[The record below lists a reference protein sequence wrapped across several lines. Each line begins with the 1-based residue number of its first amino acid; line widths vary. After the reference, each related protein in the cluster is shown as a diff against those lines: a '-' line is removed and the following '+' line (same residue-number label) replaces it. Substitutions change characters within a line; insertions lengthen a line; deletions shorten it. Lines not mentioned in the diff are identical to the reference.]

1 MKDITLADL
10 GWSAHFSNQI
20 TSDSLILTPPARVC
34 DIHRDRLVAITETG
48 NIALSLPPFISAG
61 DLAVG
66 DWILIDPDTNQVRT
80 LLERRTTLTRQAAGP
95 SGGEQLIAANVDTL
109 MIVTSCNSEFNPARL
124 ERYIALAMGS
134 GTFPVIVLTK
144 ADLTTET
151 DDYKRQAERLSPLAT
166 VLAVNA
172 RESEELVQLNA
183 WLRVGETAALVGS
196 SGVGKSTILNGLT
209 GLDVSTQ
216 AIRENDEKGR
226 HTTTSR
232 SLRRTVTGGWLID
245 TPGVRS
251 LGMSD
256 SDAGIEQV
264 FSDLL
269 DLAAQCKFTDCAHE
283 TEHGCAVKAA
293 IERGELEAD
302 RLVRWQKLQ
311 RENQYNS
318 ETIAQSR
325 TRYKKFGRQIKS
337 ILSIKR
343 QRTR

>member
-1 MKDITLADL
+1 MTEVTLADL
-10 GWSAHFSNQI
+10 GWSDHFSNQI
-20 TSDSLILTPPARVC
+20 EPESLVVNPPARVC
-34 DIHRDRLVAITETG
+34 DIHRDRLIAVTETG
-48 NIALSLPPFISAG
+48 TIALFLPPFISAG

-66 DWILIDPDTNQVRT
+66 DWVLTDPNTEQVHT
-80 LLERRTTLTRQAAGP
+80 LLERRTTLMRQAAGP

-124 ERYIALAMGS
+124 ERYIALAVGS
-134 GTFPVIVLTK
+134 GTLPVIVLTK

-166 VLAVNA
+166 VLTVNA
-172 RESEELVQLNA
+172 RDAGELEQLKA
-183 WLRVGETAALVGS
+183 WLQVGETAALVGS

-216 AIRENDEKGR
+216 AIRESDEKGR

-232 SLRRTVTGGWLID
+232 SLRRTITGGWLID

-256 SDAGIEQV
+256 SAEGIEQV

-269 DLAAQCKFTDCAHE
+269 DLAAKCKFSDCAHE
-283 TEHGCAVKAA
+283 TEHGCAVTAA
-293 IERGELEAD
+293 IERGDLEAE
-302 RLVRWQKLQ
+302 RLVRWQKLK
-311 RENQYNS
+311 RENQYHT
-318 ETIAQSR
+318 ETTAQLR
-325 TRYKKFGRQIKS
+325 MRQKKFGRLIKS
-337 ILSIKR
+337 TLSSKR
-343 QRTR
+343 HRNR